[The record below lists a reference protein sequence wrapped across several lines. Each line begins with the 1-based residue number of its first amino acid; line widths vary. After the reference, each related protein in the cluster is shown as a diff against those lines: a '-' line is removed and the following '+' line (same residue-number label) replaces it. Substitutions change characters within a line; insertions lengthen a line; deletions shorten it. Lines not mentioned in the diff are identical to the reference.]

1 MKRELMTLLLGASVI
16 MASDAEAQRNRD
28 RGNDRVVRDN
38 GRVER
43 LEPVRARG
51 RIAPRVTYRA
61 RPGGV
66 VYSTRRGYNWHRNWV
81 NTRINR
87 VYFDRRFDRSRR
99 DRVLRNKDLR
109 DLLGRNTVN
118 RIRDIG
124 KDAGLRGSL
133 RGHWIHER
141 GVGRILVVTMDR
153 VDIAE
158 FGDFDGDGYIDESL
172 LIARGQFRRGA
183 RGW

>member
-16 MASDAEAQRNRD
+16 MASDAEAQRNRE
-28 RGNDRVVRDN
+28 RGNDRAVRGN

-43 LEPVRARG
+43 LAPVQARG

-66 VYSTRRGYNWHRNWV
+66 VYSSRRGYNWHRYWV
-81 NTRINR
+81 NTRIQR
-87 VYFDRRFDRSRR
+87 HYFDRRYIDRR
-99 DRVLRNKDLR
+99 DGLLRNKELKE
-109 DLLGRNTVN
+109 LLGNRTVN
-118 RIRDIG
+118 RMKDIG

-133 RGHWIHER
+133 RGRWIHER
-141 GVGRILVVTMDR
+141 GIGRILVLTMDR

-158 FGDFDGDGYIDESL
+158 FADFDGDGFIDESL
-172 LIARGQFRRGA
+172 LIDRGRFRRGQ